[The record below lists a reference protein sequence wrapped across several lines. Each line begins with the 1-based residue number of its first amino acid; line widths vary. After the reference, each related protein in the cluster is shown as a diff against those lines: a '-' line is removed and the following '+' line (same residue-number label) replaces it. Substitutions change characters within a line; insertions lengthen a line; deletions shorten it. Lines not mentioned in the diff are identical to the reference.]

1 MRTESLK
8 KSGYAEIR
16 IVNLREKKQSLTAKD
31 VADLSRKS
39 STVLDCCRSC
49 KPVSR
54 LSSVPVVVTDVVEV
68 ADKEN
73 LKHVVSIQSTSSR
86 GWLLRVETL

>member
-68 ADKEN
+68 AEWRTIPWRQRVHPN
-73 LKHVVSIQSTSSR
+73 QIQER
-86 GWLLRVETL
+86 LYNG